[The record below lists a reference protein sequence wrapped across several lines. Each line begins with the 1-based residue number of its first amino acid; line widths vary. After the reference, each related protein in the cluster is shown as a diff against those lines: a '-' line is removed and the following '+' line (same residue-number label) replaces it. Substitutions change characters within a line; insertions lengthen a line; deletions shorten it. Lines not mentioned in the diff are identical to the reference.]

1 MKADRHLPWLL
12 ALIALTVPTAAQAK
26 PKIKVLATGGTI
38 AGAQA
43 SSSEVGYKSGTF
55 SSMI

>member
-1 MKADRHLPWLL
+1 MKADRDLPWLA
-12 ALIALTVPTAAQAK
+12 ALMALTVPTAAQAR
-26 PKIKVLATGGTI
+26 PKIKVLASGGII

-55 SSMI
+55 R